1 MAKLQEESIGHA
13 EEATRKALFSSRL
26 RTLMAEKGLT
36 VTVLGKL
43 IQEQLPEKSFN
54 PVNISHY
61 RSGRSLPRPPI
72 MKALAH
78 ALDVN
83 SDELAPPLENHAEA
97 QPPMRGKKIAMESSV
112 AAETLLH
119 SAALLQKDPGSSP
132 SFHLEDL
139 SDGEAWIQINQRLS
153 WNMVLKLLQVLKG
166 EDGA

>member
-1 MAKLQEESIGHA
+1 
-13 EEATRKALFSSRL
+13 
-26 RTLMAEKGLT
+26 MAERGLT

-78 ALDVN
+78 ALDVS
-83 SDELAPPLENHAEA
+83 SDELAPPLENLAKV
-97 QPPMRGKKIAMESSV
+97 QSQTIGKKIGLESSV
-112 AAETLLH
+112 SAERLL
-119 SAALLQKDPGSSP
+119 SGAALLQKDPGSSP

-166 EDGA
+166 EDGAQ